1 MGTVT
6 IHDDRSTRRYELN
19 GLDGDQRD
27 DVTRPSRATGVASPA
42 RAVTDGGR
50 TTSAADV
57 GRVDGDCEFG
67 RGPGARSESH
77 DQYSWLAVAPFVLTV
92 VGLVTGLLFGFGVFD
107 TGTAANPTLLPYAF
121 LVPYFLVGLA
131 GTLWV
136 YRDAERLAA
145 ADADWRPNPWL
156 YVLGGACVLE
166 LYYLVPAVRGGVE
179 PPVVPYLAGGFV
191 LAVLLSAVVAG
202 PVYLFARRRALD

>member
-6 IHDDRSTRRYELN
+6 IDDDGSTRRYELRR
-19 GLDGDQRD
+19 LDGDHRV
-27 DVTRPSRATGVASPA
+27 DVTWPSGATATAAPA

-50 TTSAADV
+50 ATSAAEV
-57 GRVDGDCEFG
+57 GRTDTDREYG
-67 RGPGARSESH
+67 RGPGASRNSRDEFA
-77 DQYSWLAVAPFVLTV
+77 WLAVAPFVLTV
-92 VGLVTGLLFGFGVFD
+92 VGIAAGLLFGFQTFD
-107 TGTAANPTLLPYAF
+107 TGTAENATLLPYVV

-131 GTLWV
+131 GTLWLV
-136 YRDAERLAA
+136 RDAQQL
-145 ADADWRPNPWL
+145 ADAGADWQPNPWL

-166 LYYLVPAVRGGVE
+166 LYYLAPAVHGDVE

-191 LAVLLSAVVAG
+191 LATLLSAVAAG